1 MLFIYFAVMKSDIR
15 MPLLLPS
22 TWGDLPSCFYISTEN
37 QPVKL
42 VSSKQFVVVLF
53 KRPRVYWDKWFG
65 HRRSRSAIGRPIA
78 RWPQYSL
85 V

>member
-1 MLFIYFAVMKSDIR
+1 MLKVEKLE
-15 MPLLLPS
+15 PLLLPF
-22 TWGDLPSCFYISTEN
+22 TWGDLPSCFNISTEN

-42 VSSKQFVVVLF
+42 VSSKQFLVVLF
-53 KRPRVYWDKWFG
+53 KRPRAYWDKWFG
-65 HRRSRSAIGRPIA
+65 HRRSRSAMGRPIA